1 MKQYTLIQKG
11 YCILGLGDTADEA
24 LQDSLEW
31 TDETDA
37 DMIEYT
43 QHYNSAAVGALVL
56 IRCTDSLAKQILS
69 QGGDVLFEVY
79 DNTADISK

>member
-11 YCILGLGDTADEA
+11 YCILGLGATADEA
-24 LQDSLEW
+24 LKDSLEW

-43 QHYNSAAVGALVL
+43 QHYDSATDGSLVL
-56 IRCTDSLAKQILS
+56 IQCTDSLAKQILS
-69 QGGDVLFEVY
+69 QGGDTLFEVY
-79 DNTADISK
+79 DNTAYISK